1 MLKGDSIQCTRC
13 VTHDLRFYERRLCH
27 PDYSLVCLAVKRSE
41 TAAFVRCLFR
51 YPEFNT
57 KAKRLE
63 KVIRV
68 SQTGLQV
75 WQPDAEKELFQ
86 FWDR

>member
-1 MLKGDSIQCTRC
+1 MRYL
-13 VTHDLRFYERRLCH
+13 L
-27 PDYSLVCLAVKRSE
+27 
-41 TAAFVRCLFR
+41 R

-57 KAKRLE
+57 KAKRSE